1 MKACPAFD
9 VTSTST
15 CSDHE
20 TVPNDVQTCSAS
32 PVSAIVIDEN
42 GGSGP
47 ENRDAN
53 TSRIRAAE
61 SCRARQ
67 VPSPFAGARAQAM
80 ATRRPLRSG

>member
-1 MKACPAFD
+1 
-9 VTSTST
+9 
-15 CSDHE
+15 
-20 TVPNDVQTCSAS
+20 
-32 PVSAIVIDEN
+32 VSAIVIDEN